1 MSPDTLHHG
10 PVPAGRLRI
19 YLGYAPGAGT
29 TCAML
34 SEGHRR
40 AERGTDVVVASA
52 RTHGRAH
59 TAGLLAGLE
68 VLSPVTI
75 PHEGTAVAEMDLG
88 TVLARRPT
96 VALVDDLAD
105 HNAPGA
111 RHADLSKASQ
121 NREVIAFADHW
132 KAVTGSDP
140 ALLIRDSKLTT
151 QAVLAELDD
160 RQIGFIAL
168 RARHPPSS
176 GASSTPAASSNTTA
190 TRPPSG

>member
-1 MSPDTLHHG
+1 MSADTLHHG
-10 PVPAGRLRI
+10 PVSAGRLRI
-19 YLGYAPGAGT
+19 YLCYAPGAGT

-96 VALVDDLAD
+96 VAIT
-105 HNAPGA
+105 
-111 RHADLSKASQ
+111 SM
-121 NREVIAFADHW
+121 
-132 KAVTGSDP
+132 
-140 ALLIRDSKLTT
+140 
-151 QAVLAELDD
+151 
-160 RQIGFIAL
+160 
-168 RARHPPSS
+168 
-176 GASSTPAASSNTTA
+176 PAASSSPA
-190 TRPPSG
+190 SCHRLV